1 MPRRDPTAPPLVG
14 SMRYEAAAG
23 RAMGALSPRVQV
35 KLAGGQPVVID
46 GQTLDPACQLALS
59 VMERRG
65 VGKSFGTVAR
75 ERALLSRSAVIGG
88 GHPDPVASVRDI
100 QIDGA
105 VGKIKARLYKT
116 AEQGGPHPLL
126 VFYHGG
132 GFVLGDLDSH
142 DAPCRTLCLHAGVDV
157 LAVDYRL
164 APEHQ
169 FPAGTDDAIAA
180 YRWAL
185 SNAADLGCDPTR
197 VLVGGDSAGGN
208 LAAVTSRETAM
219 SLTPPPFAQLL
230 IYPVTDMV
238 ARVPGSTEPN
248 TRSYDLFGDGFL
260 LTTELM
266 NWFGSHYVEVIDQV
280 DPADPR
286 VSPLR
291 ADSHAGLPP
300 AVVVTA
306 GFDPLRDEGEAYA
319 KAMAEAGNRVVQ
331 RRFDGLIHGFIN
343 MGGVSR
349 MAREALVEVAGTL
362 RSITRAS

>member
-1 MPRRDPTAPPLVG
+1 
-14 SMRYEAAAG
+14 MRYEAAAG
-23 RAMGALSPRVQV
+23 RSMAALSPNLQV
-35 KLAGGQPVVID
+35 RLSGGKPVVID
-46 GQTLDPACQLALS
+46 GQTLDPACQLTLS
-59 VMERRG
+59 VMARRG
-65 VGKSFGTVAR
+65 MGDSFGAVGR
-75 ERALLSRSAVIGG
+75 ERALLKRSAVVGG
-88 GHPDPVASVRDI
+88 GHPDPVASIRNL

-105 VGKIKARLYKT
+105 EGKIKARLYKT
-116 AEQGGPHPLL
+116 PEQGGPHPLL

-142 DAPCRTLCLHAGVDV
+142 DSPCRTLCRHAGVDV

-169 FPAGTDDAIAA
+169 FPAAPNDAIAA

-185 SNAADLGCDPTR
+185 ENAADLGSDPTR

-208 LAAVTSRETAM
+208 LAAVTARETAN

-291 ADSHAGLPP
+291 ADSFAGLPP
-300 AVVVTA
+300 AIVITA

-319 KAMAEAGNRVVQ
+319 RALSEAGNRVVH
-331 RRFDGLIHGFIN
+331 RRFEGLIHGFIN

-349 MAREALVEVAGTL
+349 MARDSMIEMAGML
-362 RSITRAS
+362 RSLARS